1 MHRPLPPTARP
12 VRTAKTGFT
21 LIELLTVIAIIG
33 ILAAIIIPTVG
44 SVRTKA
50 KSLQCAAK
58 LREWGKVVRLFGN
71 DNKGNVPLLIN
82 VSGDVALQ
90 FYNPYFPKVSE
101 NTTGS
106 SAQAADYWSIC
117 PSIVRTASDDTQ
129 RRYYNFLSPTTGKK
143 TAASGSSVFGG
154 ASKSI
159 DYYNLGAAKN
169 PSMLILMLEETPG
182 GDAPLLQTDMITR
195 VKPIINGADSSLIR
209 HNGII
214 YVLYLDGSVRA
225 RRWEDLEFKPGS
237 GVSLTTDPRF
247 NL

>member
-1 MHRPLPPTARP
+1 MQSHPHASARP
-12 VRTAKTGFT
+12 DRSAKHGFT

-44 SVRTKA
+44 SVRNKA

-71 DNKGNVPLLIN
+71 DNKGNVPLIIN
-82 VSGDVALQ
+82 VSGDTALQ

-101 NTTGS
+101 NTTGG
-106 SAQAADYWSIC
+106 SAQAADYWSLC
-117 PSIVRTASDDTQ
+117 PTITRTASDDTQ

-143 TAASGSSVFGG
+143 SAPANSSVFG
-154 ASKSI
+154 ASKAI

-169 PSMLILMLEETPG
+169 PSLLILMLEQLPG
-182 GDAPLLQTDMITR
+182 SDAPVVQTDLATK
-195 VKPIINGADSSLIR
+195 VKPILNGADSTLIR

-214 YVLYLDGSVRA
+214 YVLYLDGSVRP
-225 RRWEDLEFKPGS
+225 RRWEDLEFKPGQ
-237 GVSLTTDPRF
+237 GVNLTNDPRF